1 MILQEKSWWDESNI
15 WVEMAVSMTIQAEQ
29 VEECLDGSSIVE
41 GRVAWAM
48 VQAYRVREVV

>member
-1 MILQEKSWWDESNI
+1 M
-15 WVEMAVSMTIQAEQ
+15 VVSMIIQAEQ

-48 VQAYRVREVV
+48 VQAYRVGEAV

>member
-1 MILQEKSWWDESNI
+1 M
-15 WVEMAVSMTIQAEQ
+15 VERVVSMIIQVEQ

-48 VQAYRVREVV
+48 VQAYRVEETA